1 MRIGK
6 VARKPSPRRSRK
18 VLEISCSDWGG
29 LTKMLESLGLLRGKA
44 IPSCR
49 WIFRGHA
56 DAEWELESTLS
67 RTFKKSWKGW
77 QKGPL
82 WNKAMVLKRME
93 GQLAFD
99 FSSKANLHGIE
110 ASSDHPVA
118 LLSAMRHFGVPT
130 RILDWTYSPYVA
142 LYFALEAQWPA
153 KTAAVWAMDVDAIQ
167 RASTLKVLP
176 VKTRKSGAKLVPP
189 VRYADFG
196 RDDMF
201 KKYVLPDLVSYR
213 QSNLIGEPDIKNV
226 VLLLPSTQNER
237 ISAQQGVFICPSQVG
252 PTLIEQLEDLM
263 RDIKTEWLIKIVI
276 PRTMRTEILRKLF
289 QMNVSPLSLF
299 PGADGLGRFCSL
311 KAELFG
317 WE

>member
-1 MRIGK
+1 MLIGK
-6 VARKPSPRRSRK
+6 VGRKPAPRRSRK
-18 VLEISCSDWGG
+18 VLEIACSDWGG
-29 LTKMLESLGLLRGKA
+29 LMKILESPSSLLRR
-44 IPSCR
+44 PPCR

-56 DAEWELESTLS
+56 DAKWELESTLT
-67 RTFKKSWKGW
+67 RTFKKSWKDW
-77 QKGPL
+77 RKGPL

-110 ASSDHPVA
+110 ASSDKPVA

-142 LYFALEAQWPA
+142 LYFALEAQCRA
-153 KTAAVWAMDVDAIQ
+153 KTAAVWALDVDAIQ

-176 VKTRKSGAKLVPP
+176 VKTTKGGTRMVPP

-201 KKYVLPDLVSYR
+201 KKYVLPDLDSYHL
-213 QSNLIGEPDIKNV
+213 SNLMGEPDIENV
-226 VLLLPSTQNER
+226 VVLLPSTQNER
-237 ISAQQGVFICPSQVG
+237 ISAQQGLFICPSRVG
-252 PTLIEQLEDLM
+252 PTMIEQLEDLM
-263 RDIKTEWLIKIVI
+263 RGTTTEWLIKIVI

-289 QMNVSPLSLF
+289 QMNVSPLSLC
-299 PGADGLGRFCSL
+299 PGADGLGKFCSL